1 LTINLV
7 DNIGRAARLNRGG
20 GGVPIRARRAD
31 RGPHPRGRLGIFLVG
46 CFITAI
52 VAGACWLVVTG
63 IRADQHEREDRT
75 VDESSKRAEG
85 ISG

>member
-1 LTINLV
+1 MI
-7 DNIGRAARLNRGG
+7 
-20 GGVPIRARRAD
+20 
-31 RGPHPRGRLGIFLVG
+31 GIFLFG

-75 VDESSKRAEG
+75 ADESSKRAEG